1 MGGFNPGKVFRKTL
15 GAGAGALIGGAV
27 AGPVGAFVGGI
38 SGSAIASG
46 GDIAFSD
53 LAIGGIAGFAASDF
67 DLGADIFG
75 GVPPAAGAAKAT
87 APVTAATGATSSAGG
102 LLSRTLASDWWNSP
116 MAGHIAAAVGT
127 ELIRG
132 DPYAEAARAR
142 ARADADK
149 SAQYAKNYRRVA
161 ARGRGG

>member
-1 MGGFNPGKVFRKTL
+1 MGFNPGKFFKKAV
-15 GAGAGALIGGAV
+15 GAGAGAIIGGAV
-27 AGPVGAFVGGI
+27 GGPAGAFIGGI
-38 SGSAIASG
+38 GGSAIASG

-75 GVPPAAGAAKAT
+75 GAAPAAEAAKAT

-102 LLSRTLASDWWNSP
+102 LLSRTLGSDWWKSP

-132 DPYAEAARAR
+132 DPYAEAARAQRR
-142 ARADADK
+142 AQADK

-161 ARGRGG
+161 PRGRGG